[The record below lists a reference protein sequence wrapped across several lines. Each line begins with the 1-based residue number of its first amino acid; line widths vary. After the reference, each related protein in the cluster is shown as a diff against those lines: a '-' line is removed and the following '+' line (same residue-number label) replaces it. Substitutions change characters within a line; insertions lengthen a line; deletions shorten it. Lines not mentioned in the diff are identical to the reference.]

1 MATENVTAVESSAS
15 NETSLGPDGNVVAM
29 IAYLFAPVCG
39 VLVYALEEDNG
50 FARYHAAQS
59 IVFGLLVIAVYAT
72 LWTISFVISV
82 VVGEVPI
89 IGPLLTILVGVIDA
103 IIMLMVW
110 LAAFLIWLYIVAKA
124 YQGEAVS
131 LPLVTSIAEKHLL

>member
-29 IAYLFAPVCG
+29 LAYFFAPVCG
-39 VLVYALEEDNG
+39 VLVYALEEQNG

-59 IVFGLLVIAVYAT
+59 IVFGLLVIAAYVG
-72 LWTISFVISV
+72 LWTISFVISML
-82 VVGEVPI
+82 VGEVPI
-89 IGPLLTILVGVIDA
+89 IGFLLSILVGIIDA
-103 IIMLMVW
+103 VITLVVW
-110 LAAFLIWLYIVAKA
+110 LAAFLVWLYLVAKA

-131 LPLVTSIAEKHLL
+131 LPLVTAIAEKHLL